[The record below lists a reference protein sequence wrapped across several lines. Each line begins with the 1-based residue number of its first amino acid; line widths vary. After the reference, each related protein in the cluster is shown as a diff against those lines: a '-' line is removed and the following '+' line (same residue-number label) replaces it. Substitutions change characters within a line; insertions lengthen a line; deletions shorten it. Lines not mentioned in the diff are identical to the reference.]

1 MDHTPVLPNI
11 GIPCPTDLLN
21 PDKLDGASLGEA
33 LHAAAFILQYA
44 GKKMANP
51 NTFHELA
58 TFLQGEGSDWS
69 GYQPQT
75 GDETSH
81 DDTDSAGDSKTPATV
96 VPPERYY
103 DSLPAIG
110 DMLSQVTQSTDVMM
124 ANYTRYFQAAEH
136 DQVTYFG
143 APFATSGFTDAK
155 QYLRDTMKLSAATA
169 AKHLDRAAYVTLA
182 PGKNPEE
189 AANLP
194 VFARMAAAFI
204 NGRIPAE
211 NIDRFINLD
220 QDLTDYAA
228 KTGQTTDYKNAVLQ
242 AFEPTLV
249 ETAETSTPDE
259 VSRVKKRWV
268 DRIAHAMNADGPS
281 PSKTLRKQPDNA
293 IKTRDHADGS
303 GHISMHATPD
313 LYAQFKNFKLHMLN
327 HHGTPPDIPDG
338 IAALFPTG
346 HPGEPTDD
354 VADNPADPSTSEV
367 AAVDHDEDAD
377 NAQPE
382 DAAEPAKDA
391 NASDTTSIDRDEQ
404 QTTAADN
411 PADSTLEATTD
422 SDPGDAPA
430 DCAPLW
436 ETGTASHDGNPI
448 HQPDMAPLGL
458 TPDEVPFP
466 HPDAIVAEDSDG
478 NPVTAQRVKSIDQM
492 SNGQKLGAMLI
503 GMFNTLL
510 TMDPTEA
517 GIKKSHGSSAQL
529 VLVQD
534 IQTAHHTL
542 GLPELPAAAQRPPGI
557 EGILPPVI
565 TAPNPDRSSPPD
577 CHELPPPDPNDAF
590 KPPPDDD
597 FTSPHDGYVNPVP
610 WTPYQSEVINHG
622 PMHPKDAEILA
633 CNAELVGQIWNGPDT
648 VLHQKRTHR
657 LFTPTQRRAILARDR
672 GCQAPGC
679 TIPGIYSE
687 IHHIKEWEHG
697 GTTDEP
703 NATTLCAHHHGA
715 IHIGKWRIVKHHGM
729 TFFQP
734 APWLDPYQP
743 LLRNVYWNT

>member
-1 MDHTPVLPNI
+1 MDHTPILPNI

-21 PDKLDGASLGEA
+21 PEKLDGASLGEA

-51 NTFHELA
+51 STFTEVP
-58 TFLQGEGSDWS
+58 TFSQGAGSDWS
-69 GYQPQT
+69 GYQSQT
-75 GDETSH
+75 GDDTS
-81 DDTDSAGDSKTPATV
+81 DDDADSAGSLKTPATV

-124 ANYTRYFQAAEH
+124 ANYARYFQAAEH

-155 QYLRDTMKLSAATA
+155 HYLRDTMKLSAATA
-169 AKHLDRAAYVTLA
+169 AKHVDRAAYVTLA

-211 NIDRFINLD
+211 NIDRFIAMD
-220 QDLTDYAA
+220 QDLVDYAA

-281 PSKTLRKQPDNA
+281 PSQTLRKQPDNA

-327 HHGTPPDIPDG
+327 HHGTPPDLPDE
-338 IAALFPTG
+338 IAALFPTQNKG
-346 HPGEPTDD
+346 
-354 VADNPADPSTSEV
+354 DN
-367 AAVDHDEDAD
+367 DA
-377 NAQPE
+377 E
-382 DAAEPAKDA
+382 DAADNTVEPAVATNTPDA
-391 NASDTTSIDRDEQ
+391 ALASQSTIGD
-404 QTTAADN
+404 TAADN
-411 PADSTLEATTD
+411 QRTAVDGNCGIATLEPITD
-422 SDPGDAPA
+422 SDTAGAHTDPES
-430 DCAPLW
+430 LR
-436 ETGTASHDGNPI
+436 ETGTDSQESLPTRLEDT
-448 HQPDMAPLGL
+448 APLGL
-458 TPDEVPFP
+458 TPDSEPP
-466 HPDAIVAEDSDG
+466 LPNPDAIVAEDEHG
-478 NPVTAQRVKSIDQM
+478 NPITAQRVNAIDQM

-542 GLPELPAAAQRPPGI
+542 GLPELPAAVRRPPGVD
-557 EGILPPVI
+557 GILPPVI
-565 TAPNPDRSSPPD
+565 TAPNPNNSSPPD
-577 CHELPPPDPNDAF
+577 CHKSSADHDDFE
-590 KPPPDDD
+590 PPPDDD
-597 FTSPHDGYVNPVP
+597 FISPHDGYVNPVA

-679 TIPGIYSE
+679 TVPGIDSE
-687 IHHIKEWEHG
+687 IHHIKAWEHG

>member
-1 MDHTPVLPNI
+1 MDYTPILPNI

-21 PDKLDGASLGEA
+21 PEKLDGASLGEA

-44 GKKMANP
+44 GKKMAHP
-51 NTFHELA
+51 TTFTEIP
-58 TFLQGEGSDWS
+58 TFSKGAGSDWS
-69 GYQPQT
+69 GYHADNA
-75 GDETSH
+75 GHGETS
-81 DDTDSAGDSKTPATV
+81 DDDAGSDRDSKTPAEV

-155 QYLRDTMKLSAATA
+155 QYLRDTMQLSAATA
-169 AKHLDRAAYVTLA
+169 AKHVDRAAYVTLA

-220 QDLTDYAA
+220 QDLVDYAA

-281 PSKTLRKQPDNA
+281 PSQTLRKQPDNA
-293 IKTRDHADGS
+293 IKTRDNADGS

-313 LYAQFKNFKLHMLN
+313 LYAKFKNFKLHMLN
-327 HHGTPPDIPDG
+327 HHGTPPDIPEG
-338 IAALFPTG
+338 IAALFPTQNKSDTAEHDAVVEDG
-346 HPGEPTDD
+346 TG
-354 VADNPADPSTSEV
+354 ADTPADSSTPEV
-367 AAVDHDEDAD
+367 AAVDSTSGGAEAKHDNTLVGVPTAQSVD
-377 NAQPE
+377 NPNASLDGTVMDGQQ
-382 DAAEPAKDA
+382 DAAAL
-391 NASDTTSIDRDEQ
+391 SF
-404 QTTAADN
+404 
-411 PADSTLEATTD
+411 L
-422 SDPGDAPA
+422 
-430 DCAPLW
+430 
-436 ETGTASHDGNPI
+436 HD
-448 HQPDMAPLGL
+448 H
-458 TPDEVPFP
+458 ESPFP
-466 HPDAIVAEDSDG
+466 HPDTIVAEDSDG
-478 NPVTAQRVKSIDQM
+478 NPVTAQRVNSIDQM
-492 SNGQKLGAMLI
+492 SQGQKLGAMLI

-510 TMDPTEA
+510 TMDPTEV

-542 GLPELPAAAQRPPGI
+542 GLPELPPAVRRPPGV

-577 CHELPPPDPNDAF
+577 CHDVSIDVDDFEPPPDRGDDA
-590 KPPPDDD
+590 
-597 FTSPHDGYVNPVP
+597 DGYVHPVP

-622 PMHPKDAEILA
+622 PIHPKDAEILA
-633 CNAELVGQIWNGPDT
+633 CNAELVGQIWDGPDT
-648 VLHQKRTHR
+648 VLHQKRTQR
-657 LFTPTQRRAILARDR
+657 LFTPAQRRAILARDR

-679 TIPGIYSE
+679 TVPGVYSE

-715 IHIGKWRIVKHHGM
+715 IHIGKWRIIKHHGM

>member
-1 MDHTPVLPNI
+1 MDHTPILPNI

-21 PDKLDGASLGEA
+21 PEKLDGASLGEA

-44 GKKMANP
+44 GKKMAHP
-51 NTFHELA
+51 LTFTEVP
-58 TFLQGEGSDWS
+58 TFSKGAGSDWS
-69 GYQPQT
+69 GYHADNA
-75 GDETSH
+75 GHGESS
-81 DDTDSAGDSKTPATV
+81 DDDAGSDRDSKTPAEA

-124 ANYTRYFQAAEH
+124 ANYARYFQAVEH

-143 APFATSGFTDAK
+143 APFATSGFSDAK
-155 QYLRDTMKLSAATA
+155 QYLRDTMQLSAATA
-169 AKHLDRAAYVTLA
+169 AKHVDRAAYVTLA

-220 QDLTDYAA
+220 QDLVDYAA

-281 PSKTLRKQPDNA
+281 PSQTLRKQPDNA
-293 IKTRDHADGS
+293 IKTRDNADGS

-313 LYAQFKNFKLHMLN
+313 LYAKFKNFKLHMLN
-327 HHGTPPDIPDG
+327 HHGTPPDIPEG
-338 IAALFPTG
+338 IAALFPTQNKSDTAEHDAVVEDG
-346 HPGEPTDD
+346 TGADTPGVPRTPEGLP
-354 VADNPADPSTSEV
+354 VEADT
-367 AAVDHDEDAD
+367 AVDGNCGIA
-377 NAQPE
+377 
-382 DAAEPAKDA
+382 
-391 NASDTTSIDRDEQ
+391 
-404 QTTAADN
+404 
-411 PADSTLEATTD
+411 TLEPITD
-422 SDPGDAPA
+422 SDPAGAHA
-430 DCAPLW
+430 DHAPLW
-436 ETGTASHDGNPI
+436 ETGAESRENLQGNP
-448 HQPDMAPLGL
+448 QDTDPLGL
-458 TPDEVPFP
+458 APDEVPFP
-466 HPDAIVAEDSDG
+466 HPDAIVAEDEHG

-492 SNGQKLGAMLI
+492 SQGQKLGAMLI

-510 TMDPTEA
+510 TMDPTEV

-542 GLPELPAAAQRPPGI
+542 GLPELPAAVRRPPGVA
-557 EGILPPVI
+557 GILPPVI
-565 TAPNPDRSSPPD
+565 TAPNPNNSKAPD
-577 CHELPPPDPNDAF
+577 CHESPVDVDDFEPPPYEPETYA
-590 KPPPDDD
+590 
-597 FTSPHDGYVNPVP
+597 DGYVNPVP

-633 CNAELVGQIWNGPDT
+633 CNAELVGQIWDGPDT
-648 VLHQKRTHR
+648 VLHQKRTQR
-657 LFTPTQRRAILARDR
+657 LFTPAQRRAILARDR

-679 TIPGIYSE
+679 TVPGVYSE